1 MVYQFNNKTFNIINK
16 EDILYVNDQEIKDF
30 FFLDQETFDSF
41 CFSEKYPNDSVS
53 SFYDY
58 DEDIISYHDLNLVFI
73 IGLEMNKEFVKN
85 FYLFCKKNNLKIN
98 FIPYLK
104 DEIEILF
111 LDVNKKY
118 DEMLLTIDKINNKQ
132 VYNYRYFKNLDI
144 FKCRNLILEI
154 KNKYH
159 YDEDFAQEKDE
170 YTFLNIIDTINGQKG
185 SLEEKASQ
193 YLFYIIND
201 KPFIKG
207 NEEIAC
213 FLVLDFLNIN
223 RAITKKGN
231 FLIEPSDFTYAISLI
246 NNSNNK
252 EETLKKI
259 RCLFIGKKKQNNLD
273 ELFEILKIDS
283 SEDNVINY
291 LVKYIENFY
300 GCQGYYE
307 YYNSKCGCLKIH
319 YHGEY
324 NYFKLNIGK
333 TIASNNTLYFD
344 CIATCYMEAPF
355 YLTNRDK
362 VIASLFEEIKVRS
375 YEDVINDDL
384 KKNLLNKLKPFYDL
398 NQINIEFNIKW
409 KLDVD
414 VDYIF

>member
-1 MVYQFNNKTFNIINK
+1 MPFNGLIPF
-16 EDILYVNDQEIKDF
+16 ILK
-30 FFLDQETFDSF
+30 F

-85 FYLFCKKNNLKIN
+85 FYLFCKKNNLNIN

-111 LDVNKKY
+111 FDVNKKY

-213 FLVLDFLNIN
+213 FLVLDFLNIM
-223 RAITKKGN
+223 
-231 FLIEPSDFTYAISLI
+231 
-246 NNSNNK
+246 
-252 EETLKKI
+252 
-259 RCLFIGKKKQNNLD
+259 
-273 ELFEILKIDS
+273 
-283 SEDNVINY
+283 INY
-291 LVKYIENFY
+291 
-300 GCQGYYE
+300 Q
-307 YYNSKCGCLKIH
+307 
-319 YHGEY
+319 
-324 NYFKLNIGK
+324 
-333 TIASNNTLYFD
+333 D
-344 CIATCYMEAPF
+344 
-355 YLTNRDK
+355 
-362 VIASLFEEIKVRS
+362 
-375 YEDVINDDL
+375 
-384 KKNLLNKLKPFYDL
+384 
-398 NQINIEFNIKW
+398 
-409 KLDVD
+409 
-414 VDYIF
+414 